1 VDQLRRDS
9 LTFVRFVVVA
19 GLSGAG
25 KSQAMKSFED
35 LGFHCVDNLPPAL
48 LLDFVGLARQAGTE
62 RLALA
67 LDVRSHGAYGEALA
81 SLDAL
86 RGRGI
91 GFELLFLDANDRTIV
106 RRYSET
112 RRRHPLCGEAQL
124 LEAIARER
132 RELATLRARAD
143 RIWDTSDSTLAALKA
158 RVVSAYAPAPA
169 DHALAV
175 SVVTF
180 GFKFGLPQAADLV
193 FDVRFLPNP
202 NYVEELR
209 PLTGSDAPVIEYFEA
224 QPVVAAFLERLYE
237 FVDFLIPRFGAEG
250 KSHLTIAIGCTGG
263 RHRSVYVAEQLAR
276 HLAERP
282 DVRVEVQRRE
292 ATPA

>member
-1 VDQLRRDS
+1 VDQLRRDA

-35 LGFHCVDNLPPAL
+35 LEFHCVDNLPPAL
-48 LLDFVGLARQAGTE
+48 VLDLVGLAQRAGTE

-86 RGRGI
+86 KARGVS
-91 GFELLFLDANDRTIV
+91 FELLYLDANDRTIV

-112 RRRHPLCGEAQL
+112 RRRHPLGGEAQL
-124 LEAIARER
+124 LEAIALER
-132 RELATLRARAD
+132 QDLATLRARAD

-158 RVVSAYAPAPA
+158 RVIAAYAPAPA

-175 SVVTF
+175 SVLAF
-180 GFKFGLPQAADLV
+180 GFKYGLPPAADLV

-202 NYVEELR
+202 NYVDHLR
-209 PLTGSDAPVIEYFEA
+209 PLTGNDPEVIDYFEREPA
-224 QPVVAAFLERLYE
+224 VGTFVDKLIE
-237 FVDFLIPRFGAEG
+237 FVDFLVPRFTAEG
-250 KSHLTIAIGCTGG
+250 KSHLTIAVGCTGG
-263 RHRSVYVAEQLAR
+263 RHRSVYVSERLAT
-276 HLAERP
+276 HLAARA
-282 DVRVEVQRRE
+282 DVRVEVERRE
-292 ATPA
+292 LEPA